1 MMNIEL
7 TRPDGQT
14 SAIAVADDCIIGKS
28 NECDL
33 RLNNWRI
40 GREHARLF
48 NTPSGVFIEDLGAF
62 GGVQVNDHRIDLQYG
77 PLSVADRIVIGPFR
91 LKLLASAQEAT
102 PWQTPTDSLTST
114 RRLARRASDHLH
126 GNQLTPEDLRGA
138 AEFGRRAQ
146 DQSLL
151 VAPVAATPQPVVQA
165 PVTLPFAAPTAQQ
178 MLAPAAPIAP
188 IARVE
193 AANNPLKLLEFE
205 WRKRLHGLLIESMD
219 LRRRDVSSMTDERLR
234 SEASSLM
241 DGVMESVADEIP
253 SQLNPALLRKQVID
267 EAVGLGPLE
276 ELLLDDSISEIMVN
290 RYDSIYVERRGQ
302 LHPYPL
308 SFTSDKAVIS
318 VIERIVA
325 PLGRHIDESS
335 PMVDA
340 RLKDGSRVNA
350 IIPPLAIHGSA
361 ITIRKF
367 PKRKLTGDDLVNLGS
382 ISPEMLRFLKVC
394 VEARKNIIISGGTG
408 SGKTSL
414 LNILSN
420 FIPDSERV
428 ITVEDA
434 AELKLH
440 HHHLISLEARPPN
453 AEGKGAVAIRD
464 LVKNVLRM
472 RPDRVVI
479 GECRGA
485 EALDMLQAMNTG
497 HEGSLTTLHANTP
510 RDGLARL
517 ETMILMAGADLPLPA
532 IREQIASAV
541 DIIVQQTRFA
551 CGTRAITHI
560 TEISG
565 MESGR
570 FQMQDLFLFMQRGY
584 YPEGHPKAGK
594 VRGYYTGCDVIPTFY
609 EDLNARGGALD
620 LRLFAPASEELALSQ
635 NAVPMQESESS
646 GALT

>member
-62 GGVQVNDHRIDLQYG
+62 GGVQVNDQRIDLQYG

-91 LKLLASAQEAT
+91 LKLVASAQEAA
-102 PWQTPTDSLTST
+102 PWQAPADTLAST
-114 RRLARRASDHLH
+114 RRLSRRASDHLH

-146 DQSLL
+146 DQTLL
-151 VAPVAATPQPVVQA
+151 VSPSAPTPQAVERAVAPVQVTAAMGASLVQA
-165 PVTLPFAAPTAQQ
+165 PT
-178 MLAPAAPIAP
+178 AP
-188 IARVE
+188 IARME
-193 AANNPLKLLEFE
+193 PANNPLKLLEFE

-570 FQMQDLFLFMQRGY
+570 FQMQDLFLYMQRGY

-620 LRLFAPASEELALSQ
+620 LRLFAPASEELALAQ
-635 NAVPMQESESS
+635 NAGPLQESASS

>member
-14 SAIAVADDCIIGKS
+14 SAVAVADDCIIGKS
-28 NECDL
+28 TECDL

-62 GGVQVNDHRIDLQYG
+62 GGVQVNDQRIDLQYG
-77 PLSVADRIVIGPFR
+77 PLSISDRIVIGPFR
-91 LKLLASAQEAT
+91 LKLLASAQEAM
-102 PWQTPTDSLTST
+102 PWQAPGDSLAST

-126 GNQLTPEDLRGA
+126 GNQLTAEDLRGA

-146 DQSLL
+146 DQSL
-151 VAPVAATPQPVVQA
+151 VAVPTAVQTRPAQQVTAHVPSATPTNSVPVFV
-165 PVTLPFAAPTAQQ
+165 PT
-178 MLAPAAPIAP
+178 PAVAG
-188 IARVE
+188 VE
-193 AANNPLKLLEFE
+193 TANNPLKLLEFE
-205 WRKRLHGLLIESMD
+205 WRRRLHGLLIESMD

-253 SQLNPALLRKQVID
+253 SQLNPTLLRKQVID

-394 VEARKNIIISGGTG
+394 VESRKNIIISGGTG

-551 CGTRAITHI
+551 CGTRAVTHI

-570 FQMQDLFLFMQRGY
+570 FQMQDLFLYMQRGY

-620 LRLFAPASEELALSQ
+620 LRLFAPVSEEIALAHS
-635 NAVPMQESESS
+635 AVPQHESS
-646 GALT
+646 MSGVMS

>member
-14 SAIAVADDCIIGKS
+14 SAVAVADDCIIGKS
-28 NECDL
+28 TECDL

-62 GGVQVNDHRIDLQYG
+62 GGVQVNDQRIDLQYG
-77 PLSVADRIVIGPFR
+77 PLSISDRIVIGPFR
-91 LKLLASAQEAT
+91 LKLLASAQEAM
-102 PWQTPTDSLTST
+102 PWQSPGDSLAST

-126 GNQLTPEDLRGA
+126 GNQLTAEDLRGA

-146 DQSLL
+146 DQSL
-151 VAPVAATPQPVVQA
+151 VAVPPAVQTRPAQQVTAHVPSATPTNSVPVFV
-165 PVTLPFAAPTAQQ
+165 PT
-178 MLAPAAPIAP
+178 PAVAG
-188 IARVE
+188 VE
-193 AANNPLKLLEFE
+193 TANNPLKLLEFE
-205 WRKRLHGLLIESMD
+205 WRRRLHGLLIESMD

-253 SQLNPALLRKQVID
+253 SQLNPTLLRKQVID

-367 PKRKLTGDDLVNLGS
+367 PKRKLTGDDLINLGS

-394 VEARKNIIISGGTG
+394 VESRKNIIISGGTG

-551 CGTRAITHI
+551 CGTRAVTHI

-570 FQMQDLFLFMQRGY
+570 FQMQDLFLYMQRGY

-620 LRLFAPASEELALSQ
+620 LRLFAPVSEEIALAHS
-635 NAVPMQESESS
+635 AVPQHESS
-646 GALT
+646 MSGVMS

>member
-28 NECDL
+28 SECDL

-62 GGVQVNDHRIDLQYG
+62 GGVQVNDQRIDLQYG

-91 LKLLASAQEAT
+91 LKLLASAQEVA
-102 PWQTPTDSLTST
+102 PWQAPTDSLAST

-126 GNQLTPEDLRGA
+126 GNQLTAEDLRGA

-151 VAPVAATPQPVVQA
+151 A
-165 PVTLPFAAPTAQQ
+165 
-178 MLAPAAPIAP
+178 APAAPVSAPMARAAAPLQTTAAMAAPQALAPTAP

-253 SQLNPALLRKQVID
+253 PQLNPALLRKQVID

-367 PKRKLTGDDLVNLGS
+367 PKRKLTGEDLVNLGS

-620 LRLFAPASEELALSQ
+620 LRLFAPASEELALAQ
-635 NAVPMQESESS
+635 NAEPLQESASS

>member
-14 SAIAVADDCIIGKS
+14 STIAVADDCIIGKG

-62 GGVQVNDHRIDLQYG
+62 GGVQVNDQRIDLQHG
-77 PLSVADRIVIGPFR
+77 PLSVSDRIVIGPFR
-91 LKLLASAQEAT
+91 IKLLASAQEAM
-102 PWQTPTDSLTST
+102 PWQAPADSMAST
-114 RRLARRASDHLH
+114 RRLSRRASDHLH

-138 AEFGRRAQ
+138 AEYGRRAQ
-146 DQSLL
+146 DQSLRGM
-151 VAPVAATPQPVVQA
+151 PGAAQGHAV
-165 PVTLPFAAPTAQQ
+165 
-178 MLAPAAPIAP
+178 APAAASAVAHMPAAHSVEFATPAP
-188 IARVE
+188 SVRVE
-193 AANNPLKLLEFE
+193 PSNSPLKLLEFE

-234 SEASSLM
+234 SEAASLM
-241 DGVMESVADEIP
+241 DGVMQSVADEIP
-253 SQLNPALLRKQVID
+253 SQLNPTLLRKQVID

-276 ELLLDDSISEIMVN
+276 ELLIDDSISEIMVN

-394 VEARKNIIISGGTG
+394 VESRKNIIISGGTG

-510 RDGLARL
+510 RDALARL

-594 VRGYYTGCDVIPTFY
+594 VRGYFTGCDVIPSFY

-620 LRLFAPASEELALSQ
+620 LRLFSPASEEQALSQ
-635 NAVPMQESESS
+635 HAAPSYVEPVPETS
-646 GALT
+646 T